1 MDKLVTPDIGVI
13 FWTVVTFLVVLF
25 ILGKFVWKP
34 IIRAIDE
41 RERSIKEDIEKAQK
55 SREEAEKFITRQKEL
70 LEEAR
75 KESSAMIE
83 EGKRAA
89 EKVKTDMLEQ
99 AKRVEREIVEQGR
112 KKVEQEARNAIQGIK
127 EQTADLAIAAAKKLI
142 ISSMGE
148 KEQKKLVED
157 YIKELSEK
165 EHV

>member
-34 IIRAIDE
+34 IIKAIDE
-41 RERSIKEDIEKAQK
+41 REKSIKEDIEKAQK
-55 SREEAEKFITRQKEL
+55 SREEAEELIAKQKEL

-75 KESSAMIE
+75 KESSMMFE

-89 EKVKTDMLEQ
+89 EKVRVDMLEQ
-99 AKRVEREIVEQGR
+99 AKRAEREIVEQGR
-112 KKVEQEARNAIQGIK
+112 KKVEQEARIAIQGIK

-142 ISSMGE
+142 VSSMGE

-157 YIKELSEK
+157 YIKELSKK

>member
-41 RERSIKEDIEKAQK
+41 RERSIKEDIEKAQR
-55 SREEAEKFITRQKEL
+55 SREEAEEFITRQREL

-127 EQTADLAIAAAKKLI
+127 EQAADLAIAAAKKLI

>member
-13 FWTVVTFLVVLF
+13 FWTVVTFIVVLF

-34 IIRAIDE
+34 IISAIDE
-41 RERSIKEDIEKAQK
+41 REKSIRDDIEKAHK
-55 SREEAEKFITRQKEL
+55 SREEAEEFITKQKEL

-83 EGKRAA
+83 EGKKTA
-89 EKVKTDMLEQ
+89 EKVKTDLLEQ
-99 AKRVEREIVEQGR
+99 AKRAEREIVEQGR
-112 KKVEQEARNAIQGIK
+112 KKVEQEARIAIQGIK
-127 EQTADLAIAAAKKLI
+127 EQAADLAITAAKKLM

-157 YIKELSEK
+157 YIKELSEE